1 LSRKKNFSIT
11 CISVSITPSLKLQ
24 SLNEEQ
30 QSGYLQLLEQRE
42 EENRQEVARL
52 RAEIKSLKLKLF
64 ELKSKE
70 KLLSLVFS
78 FYFFISSI

>member
-1 LSRKKNFSIT
+1 M
-11 CISVSITPSLKLQ
+11 SITPSLKLQ
-24 SLNEEQ
+24 STINEEQ

-64 ELKSKE
+64 QLKSKFLGRAA
-70 KLLSLVFS
+70 KLKCAVKDSKGTIFPLTAF
-78 FYFFISSI
+78 